1 MLPRSAQKL
10 EMTLVSYSRQ
20 RLPRPARLYSTPSKT
35 VNAPVTAFAQVP
47 LPHPDYPPILAQREL
62 PVDESSHLFAMQ
74 GFLKR
79 RTPYTILPTPLP
91 DDRVSSL
98 NSFYFTDSPTQ
109 DQLAVMDACLHNL
122 YDVPRAKQ
130 VFQQLRASK
139 SGESLL
145 ESRIYNSFLE
155 AYIDMAYTKEPEDRT
170 LWVEDAYQLYDTME
184 KGIEKVHPT
193 SSTYAIMLQAWRRFN
208 PESETPVHLS
218 NMPNPTTLLSN
229 LMDREISPT
238 NVVADRVFSSSEEAS
253 DIIKLLSKAAVE
265 LNFPHVLAELGQA
278 ESLGSHVPDPLEDV
292 PEVNPVTRLNTPSE
306 ETLDES
312 GNVIPVQTQ
321 GEVPFNLSNLRKHL
335 AQVTLARRVLP
346 EDLASR
352 QKLLEESVYDVAV
365 ERLRH
370 EAKVFDDLGLGG
382 RELQRA
388 DLQKWMWDW
397 HQKLKTR
404 LEAEIKEII
413 AAEAKIASN
422 KTVPRM
428 GPFLSLVKPEKLSLI
443 TILEIMRL
451 QGSGGVTDG
460 MKTARALL
468 TVGRA
473 VENEYKAEM
482 CKRNN
487 IAIPSHARPG
497 EFTGYFTGLGYRDLH
512 ARRVTAAKYMEDSE
526 EWTSE
531 WTQLLRVR
539 VGSILVDC
547 LMDTATIERT
557 AVDKRTNE
565 EIKEHQ
571 PAFYHAYEY
580 VRGQKLGVI
589 RLNPV
594 VSERIA
600 KDGVRETLHPRHLPM
615 LVKPKPWLSYDQGG
629 YLYNRSAAMRFK
641 DCQEQQTY
649 LDHASALGNVELV
662 YAGLDVLG
670 STPWKVNRKIFDVVL
685 KVWNSGER
693 LCKVPPAAYD
703 QPEPEKPQNMNDI
716 KAKSVYGTR
725 LKAYMQDRA
734 NNHSDRCSVN
744 YKIEIARAFLGDTMY
759 LPHNLDFRGRAYPIP
774 PHFNHIGDDLSRGLL
789 MFAEAQP
796 LGERGLRWLKIHLAN
811 LYGFDKGNFDERVK
825 FVMDHL
831 EDVYDSAEN
840 PLDGRR
846 WWTKADDPW
855 QCLATC
861 MELHEALESGDPHAF
876 MSYLPVHQDG
886 TCNGLQH
893 YAALGGDVKG
903 AAQVNLSV
911 TDRPS
916 DVYTYVASMVEQLIE
931 EDLKKGD
938 KYAIMLAGRVSRKV
952 VKQTVMTTV
961 YGVTYIGAREQI
973 EKQLKD
979 RKDLPEEECWGASA
993 YLAKKVLSCI
1003 GDLFSGAKAIQT
1015 WLNLCARL
1023 ISKSI
1028 PADRVPDALQAPSR
1042 KKRNGSALTRNRIRK
1057 EQMSSVVWTTPLGLP
1072 IVQPYRKTKRKQVMT
1087 AIQSV
1092 FISDPNAP
1100 AEVNAVKQ
1108 ASAFPPNFIHS
1119 LDATHMMLTAL
1130 ECRTQG
1136 LTFASVHDSYW
1147 THASSIDK
1155 MSEIIRD
1162 TFIALH
1168 SSDVLGKLATEFRTR
1183 YASHKVPLASLRIG
1197 KLLKNLEGAG
1207 VRIVTSSEQA
1217 AALHEDGCTS
1227 FDNIMDVSDVEAGSI
1242 AQISTSPEDSKTT
1255 EISQK
1260 VKVPKPKR
1268 GRPFKNAAMIQGEIA
1283 SLADE
1288 AGEDGAG
1295 DEDTDSP
1302 LSNKFVDLS
1311 AVLPPL
1317 PKKGDFDVETI
1328 KKSQY
1333 FFS

>member
-1 MLPRSAQKL
+1 MFARQL
-10 EMTLVSYSRQ
+10 SYSRQ
-20 RLPRPARLYSTPSKT
+20 RLSRPARLYSTPTKT
-35 VNAPVTAFAQVP
+35 ANAPATAFAQVP
-47 LPHPDYPPILAQREL
+47 LPHPDYPSLLAQREV
-62 PVDESSHLFAMQ
+62 PANHLVAMN

-91 DDRVSSL
+91 DDRASAL

-130 VFQQLRASK
+130 IFEQLRTTK
-139 SGESLL
+139 SHEPLL

-155 AYIDMAYTKEPEDRT
+155 AYIHMAFVKEPEDRT
-170 LWVEDAYQLYDTME
+170 LWVEDACHLYDLME
-184 KGIEKVHPT
+184 KGTDRVHPT
-193 SSTYAIMLQAWRRFN
+193 ASTYAIMLLAWRRFN
-208 PESETPVHLS
+208 PESDTPVHLS
-218 NMPNPTTLLSN
+218 DLPNPTTLLSN
-229 LMDREISPT
+229 LIERDISPT
-238 NVVADRVFSSSEEAS
+238 AVVADRVLASSEEAS
-253 DIIKLLSKAAVE
+253 EIIKLLSKSAVD
-265 LNFPHVLAELGQA
+265 LNHPRILAELGQA
-278 ESLGSHVPDPLEDV
+278 EFLGSHVPDPLEGV
-292 PEVNPVTRLNTPSE
+292 PEVKPVLRLATPSE
-306 ETLDES
+306 ETLDEN
-312 GNVIPVQTQ
+312 GNVIPAQSEE
-321 GEVPFNLSNLRKHL
+321 EVPFNLDNLRKHL

-370 EAKVFDDLGLGG
+370 EAKLFDELGLGN
-382 RELQRA
+382 RELHHA

-413 AAEAKIASN
+413 VAEAKISTSN
-422 KTVPRM
+422 QAQRM

-451 QGSGGVTDG
+451 QGSGGVSDG

-482 CKRNN
+482 CKRNH

-497 EFTGYFTGLGYRDLH
+497 EFTGYFTGLGYKDLH
-512 ARRVTAAKYMEDSE
+512 ARRMTAAKYMEDSE

-531 WTQLLRVR
+531 WTQVLRVR

-547 LMDTATIERT
+547 LMDSATIERT

-565 EIKEHQ
+565 EIKENQ

-600 KDGVRETLHPRHLPM
+600 KDGLRETLHPRHLPM
-615 LVKPKPWLSYDQGG
+615 LVKPKPWLNHDRGG

-649 LDHASALGNVELV
+649 LEHATSLGNVELV

-670 STPWKVNRKIFDVVL
+670 STPWKINRNIFDIVL

-693 LCKVPPAAYD
+693 LCKIPPAAYD
-703 QPEPEKPQNMNDI
+703 QPEPEKPLNMNTDI
-716 KAKSVYGTR
+716 KAKSVYGAR
-725 LKAYMQDRA
+725 LKAFMQDKA

-789 MFAEAQP
+789 MFGEAQP
-796 LGERGLRWLKIHLAN
+796 LGEQGLRWLKIHLAN

-831 EDVYDSAEN
+831 EDVYDSAEK
-840 PLDGRR
+840 PLDVRGGR
-846 WWTKADDPW
+846 KADDPW
-855 QCLATC
+855 QC
-861 MELHEALESGDPHAF
+861 DPHAY
-876 MSYLPVHQDG
+876 MSSLPVHQDG

-916 DVYTYVASMVEQLIE
+916 DVYTYVANMVEKVLE
-931 EDLKKGD
+931 ERFENNGD
-938 KYAIMLAGRVSRKV
+938 KK
-952 VKQTVMTTV
+952 VMTTV
-961 YGVTYIGAREQI
+961 YGA
-973 EKQLKD
+973 LKD
-979 RKDLPEEECWGASA
+979 RKDIPEEECWGASA
-993 YLAKKVLSCI
+993 YLAKRVLVCI

-1028 PADRVPDALQAPSR
+1028 PAERVPDALQAPKGR
-1042 KKRNGSALTRNRIRK
+1042 KKNGSSLPKNRIRK

-1072 IVQPYRKTKRKQVMT
+1072 IIQPYRKTKRKQVMT
-1087 AIQSV
+1087 SIQSV

-1168 SSDVLGKLATEFRTR
+1168 SSDVLEKLATEFRTR
-1183 YASHKVPLASLRIG
+1183 YASHKIPLTSLRSG
-1197 KLLKNLEGAG
+1197 KLLKNLQAAG
-1207 VRIVTSSEQA
+1207 VRIVASSEQA
-1217 AALHEDGCTS
+1217 NALRLGG
-1227 FDNIMDVSDVEAGSI
+1227 FDNIMDVSDEEAGSI
-1242 AQISTSPEDSKTT
+1242 AQISKKTET
-1255 EISQK
+1255 EAPKPAQTET
-1260 VKVPKPKR
+1260 PKPKNR
-1268 GRPFKNAAMIQGEIA
+1268 KTRPTHENVVMIECTQNDV
-1283 SLADE
+1283 SAD
-1288 AGEDGAG
+1288 DV
-1295 DEDTDSP
+1295 DSI
-1302 LSNKFVDLS
+1302 LVDKFVDLS
-1311 AVLPPL
+1311 AILPPL

-1328 KKSQY
+1328 KQSQY
-1333 FFS
+1333 FSRKS

>member
-1 MLPRSAQKL
+1 
-10 EMTLVSYSRQ
+10 
-20 RLPRPARLYSTPSKT
+20 
-35 VNAPVTAFAQVP
+35 
-47 LPHPDYPPILAQREL
+47 
-62 PVDESSHLFAMQ
+62 
-74 GFLKR
+74 
-79 RTPYTILPTPLP
+79 
-91 DDRVSSL
+91 
-98 NSFYFTDSPTQ
+98 
-109 DQLAVMDACLHNL
+109 
-122 YDVPRAKQ
+122 
-130 VFQQLRASK
+130 
-139 SGESLL
+139 
-145 ESRIYNSFLE
+145 
-155 AYIDMAYTKEPEDRT
+155 
-170 LWVEDAYQLYDTME
+170 ME
-184 KGIEKVHPT
+184 KGAEKVYAT
-193 SSTYAIMLQAWRRFN
+193 ASTYAIMLLAWRRFN
-208 PESETPVHLS
+208 PESDTPVHFS

-229 LMDREISPT
+229 LIERDISPT
-238 NVVADRVFSSSEEAS
+238 LVVADHVLSSSEEAS

-265 LNFPHVLAELGQA
+265 LNLPRVLAELGQA
-278 ESLGSHVPDPLEDV
+278 ESLGSHVPDPL
-292 PEVNPVTRLNTPSE
+292 TPSE
-306 ETLDES
+306 EIVDED
-312 GNVIPVQTQ
+312 GNVIPAQAQ
-321 GEVPFNLSNLRKHL
+321 EEVPFNLNNLRNHL

-370 EAKVFDDLGLGG
+370 EAKLFDELGLGN
-382 RELQRA
+382 RELHRV

-397 HQKLKTR
+397 HQKLKAR

-413 AAEAKIASN
+413 AAEAKIDIPIDHQLATN
-422 KTVPRM
+422 KKVPRM
-428 GPFLSLVKPEKLSLI
+428 APFLSLVKPEKLSLI

-451 QGSGGVTDG
+451 QGSGGVSDG

-473 VENEYKAEM
+473 IENEYKAEM

-487 IAIPSHARPG
+487 IAIPSHARPN

-526 EWTSE
+526 DWTSE

-547 LMDTATIERT
+547 LMDSATIERT

-565 EIKEHQ
+565 EIKENQ

-600 KDGVRETLHPRHLPM
+600 KDGLRETLHPRHLPM
-615 LVKPKPWLSYDQGG
+615 LVKPKPWLNHDQGG

-649 LDHASALGNVELV
+649 LEHASALGNVELV

-670 STPWKVNRKIFDVVL
+670 STPWKVNRNIFDVVL
-685 KVWNSGER
+685 KVWNSGDR
-693 LCKVPPAAYD
+693 LCKIPPAVFD
-703 QPEPEKPQNMNDI
+703 QPEPEKPPNMNADI

-725 LKAYMQDRA
+725 LKAFMQERA

-789 MFAEAQP
+789 MFGDAQP
-796 LGERGLRWLKIHLAN
+796 LGEQGLRWLKIHLAN

-831 EDVYDSAEN
+831 ENVYDSAEK
-840 PLDGRR
+840 PLDGSR

-861 MELHEALESGDPHAF
+861 MELRAALESGDPHSY
-876 MSYLPVHQDG
+876 MSSLPVHQDG

-916 DVYTYVASMVEQLIE
+916 DVYTYVANMVEKLLE
-931 EDLKKGD
+931 EDVKKGD
-938 KYAIMLAGRVSRKV
+938 KYASMLAGRVSRKV

-979 RKDLPEEECWGASA
+979 RKDIPEEECWGASA

-1003 GDLFSGAKAIQT
+1003 GDLFSGAKSIQV

-1028 PADRVPDALQAPSR
+1028 PAERVPDALQSPKGR
-1042 KKRNGSALTRNRIRK
+1042 KRNGSSLPRNRIRK

-1168 SSDVLGKLATEFRTR
+1168 SSDVLEKLATEFRTR
-1183 YASHKVPLASLRIG
+1183 YASHKVPLASLRSG
-1197 KLLKNLEGAG
+1197 KLLKNLQTAG
-1207 VRIVTSSEQA
+1207 VRIVASTEQA
-1217 AALHEDGCTS
+1217 AALREGGFTS
-1227 FDNIMDVSDVEAGSI
+1227 FDSIMDVSDVEAGSI
-1242 AQISTSPEDSKTT
+1242 AQM
-1255 EISQK
+1255 SQALEAET
-1260 VKVPKPKR
+1260 PKPVEPKPTPGKR
-1268 GRPFKNAAMIQGEIA
+1268 GRPIKNVIIVEGKKDSPSVTEHEEGEEDGVGEDDA
-1283 SLADE
+1283 DSLLAD
-1288 AGEDGAG
+1288 
-1295 DEDTDSP
+1295 
-1302 LSNKFVDLS
+1302 KFVDLS

>member
-1 MLPRSAQKL
+1 M
-10 EMTLVSYSRQ
+10 
-20 RLPRPARLYSTPSKT
+20 
-35 VNAPVTAFAQVP
+35 N
-47 LPHPDYPPILAQREL
+47 
-62 PVDESSHLFAMQ
+62 
-74 GFLKR
+74 GFLRR

-91 DDRVSSL
+91 DDRASAL

-109 DQLAVMDACLHNL
+109 DQLAVIDACLHNL

-130 VFQQLRASK
+130 IFEQLRASK
-139 SGESLL
+139 SGEPLL
-145 ESRIYNSFLE
+145 EYRIYNSFLE
-155 AYIDMAYTKEPEDRT
+155 AYIHMAFFKEPEDRS
-170 LWVEDAYQLYDTME
+170 LWVEDACHLYNLME
-184 KGIEKVHPT
+184 KGTDRVYPT
-193 SSTYAIMLQAWRRFN
+193 ASTYAIMLLAWRRFN
-208 PESETPVHLS
+208 SESDTPIHLS
-218 NMPNPTTLLSN
+218 KLPNPATLLSN
-229 LMDREISPT
+229 LIERGISPT
-238 NVVADRVFSSSEEAS
+238 AVVADRVLATSEEAS
-253 DIIKLLSKAAVE
+253 DIIKLLSKSAVD
-265 LNFPHVLAELGQA
+265 LNHPRILAELGQA
-278 ESLGSHVPDPLEDV
+278 ESLGRHVPDPLEGV
-292 PEVNPVTRLNTPSE
+292 PEVKPVVRLATPSE
-306 ETLDES
+306 EILDEN
-312 GNVIPVQTQ
+312 GNKIPAQSRE
-321 GEVPFNLSNLRKHL
+321 EVPFNLNNLRSHL

-370 EAKVFDDLGLGG
+370 EARLFDELGLGN
-382 RELQRA
+382 RELHHA

-397 HQKLKTR
+397 HQKLKAR
-404 LEAEIKEII
+404 LEAEIKDII
-413 AAEAKIASN
+413 TAEEKLAAQ
-422 KTVPRM
+422 VQRM

-451 QGSGGVTDG
+451 QGSGGVSDG

-482 CKRNN
+482 CKRNH
-487 IAIPSHARPG
+487 IAIPSHARPK
-497 EFTGYFTGLGYRDLH
+497 EFTGYFTGLGYKDLH
-512 ARRVTAAKYMEDSE
+512 ARRMTAAKYMEDSE
-526 EWTSE
+526 EWTSA
-531 WTQLLRVR
+531 WTQVLRVR

-565 EIKEHQ
+565 EIKENQ

-594 VSERIA
+594 VSERFA
-600 KDGVRETLHPRHLPM
+600 KDALHTTLHPRHLPM
-615 LVKPKPWLSYDQGG
+615 LVKPKPWLNHNQGG
-629 YLYNRSAAMRFK
+629 YLYNQSAAMRFK

-649 LDHASALGNVELV
+649 LEHATALGNVELV

-670 STPWKVNRKIFDVVL
+670 STPWKINRNIFDVVL

-693 LCKVPPAAYD
+693 LCKIPPAVFD
-703 QPEPEKPQNMNDI
+703 QPEPEKPPNMNTDI
-716 KAKSVYGTR
+716 KAKSVYGAR
-725 LKAYMQDRA
+725 LKAFMHDKA

-789 MFAEAQP
+789 MFGDAQP
-796 LGERGLRWLKIHLAN
+796 LGEKGLRWLKIHLAN
-811 LYGFDKGNFDERVK
+811 LYGFDKGNFDERVN

-831 EDVYDSAEN
+831 EDVYDSAEK
-840 PLDGRR
+840 PLDGNR
-846 WWTKADDPW
+846 WWVNADDPW

-861 MELHEALESGDPHAF
+861 MELHAALESGDPHAY
-876 MSYLPVHQDG
+876 MSSLPVHQDG

-893 YAALGGDVKG
+893 YAALGGDANG

-916 DVYTYVASMVEQLIE
+916 DVYTYVANMVEKVIA
-931 EDLKKGD
+931 EDMKNGE
-938 KYAIMLAGRVSRKV
+938 KYASMLSGKVSRKV

-973 EKQLKD
+973 EKQLRDKNVV
-979 RKDLPEEECWGASA
+979 PEEECWAASA
-993 YLAKKVLSCI
+993 YLAKRVLVCI
-1003 GDLFSGAKAIQT
+1003 GDLFSGAKSIQI

-1028 PADRVPDALQAPSR
+1028 PAERIPDALQAP
-1042 KKRNGSALTRNRIRK
+1042 KKSPRSSAPPSKNRIRK

-1092 FISDPNAP
+1092 YISDPNAP
-1100 AEVNAVKQ
+1100 SEVNAIKQ

-1147 THASSIDK
+1147 THASSIEK

-1168 SSDVLGKLATEFRTR
+1168 SSGVLEKLAEEFRTR
-1183 YASHKVPLASLRIG
+1183 YGSHKVPLESLRSG
-1197 KLLKNLEGAG
+1197 KLLKNLQAAG
-1207 VRIVTSSEQA
+1207 VRIVASSEQA
-1217 AALHEDGCTS
+1217 NALRLGGVSS
-1227 FDNIMDVSDVEAGSI
+1227 FDDIIDVSDEKSGSI
-1242 AQISTSPEDSKTT
+1242 AQISKAMET
-1255 EISQK
+1255 EPTQTEAPLVISDR
-1260 VKVPKPKR
+1260 R
-1268 GRPFKNAAMIQGEIA
+1268 GRRAKNVVKKVSAVVDSEEG
-1283 SLADE
+1283 DDDC
-1288 AGEDGAG
+1288 AGEDDA
-1295 DEDTDSP
+1295 DSV
-1302 LSNKFVDLS
+1302 LVDKFVDLS

>member
-1 MLPRSAQKL
+1 
-10 EMTLVSYSRQ
+10 
-20 RLPRPARLYSTPSKT
+20 
-35 VNAPVTAFAQVP
+35 
-47 LPHPDYPPILAQREL
+47 
-62 PVDESSHLFAMQ
+62 
-74 GFLKR
+74 
-79 RTPYTILPTPLP
+79 
-91 DDRVSSL
+91 
-98 NSFYFTDSPTQ
+98 
-109 DQLAVMDACLHNL
+109 
-122 YDVPRAKQ
+122 
-130 VFQQLRASK
+130 
-139 SGESLL
+139 
-145 ESRIYNSFLE
+145 
-155 AYIDMAYTKEPEDRT
+155 
-170 LWVEDAYQLYDTME
+170 ME
-184 KGIEKVHPT
+184 KGTDRVHPT
-193 SSTYAIMLQAWRRFN
+193 ASTYAIMLLAWRRFN
-208 PESETPVHLS
+208 PESDTPVHLS
-218 NMPNPTTLLSN
+218 DLPNPTTLLSN
-229 LMDREISPT
+229 MVERDISST
-238 NVVADRVFSSSEEAS
+238 AVVADRVLASSEEAS
-253 DIIKLLSKAAVE
+253 DIIKLLSKSAVA
-265 LNFPHVLAELGQA
+265 LNHPRILAELGQA
-278 ESLGSHVPDPLEDV
+278 EFLGSHVPDPLEGV
-292 PEVNPVTRLNTPSE
+292 PEVKPVVRLATPSE
-306 ETLDES
+306 EILDEN
-312 GNVIPVQTQ
+312 GNVIPAQPQ
-321 GEVPFNLSNLRKHL
+321 EEVPFNLNNLRSHL

-370 EAKVFDDLGLGG
+370 EAKLFDELGLGN

-397 HQKLKTR
+397 HQKLKKR
-404 LEAEIKEII
+404 LEAEIQEII
-413 AAEAKIASN
+413 AAEAKICEYIYASRN
-422 KTVPRM
+422 KQVQHM

-443 TILEIMRL
+443 TILEIMHL
-451 QGSGGVTDG
+451 QGSGGVSDG

-482 CKRNN
+482 CKRNH
-487 IAIPSHARPG
+487 IAIPSHARPS
-497 EFTGYFTGLGYRDLH
+497 EFTGYFTGLGYKDLH
-512 ARRVTAAKYMEDSE
+512 ARRMTAAKYMEDSE

-531 WTQLLRVR
+531 WTQVLRVR

-547 LMDTATIERT
+547 LMDSATIERT

-565 EIKEHQ
+565 EIKENQ

-600 KDGVRETLHPRHLPM
+600 KDGLRETLHPRHLPM
-615 LVKPKPWLSYDQGG
+615 LVKPKPWLNHDQGG

-649 LDHASALGNVELV
+649 LEHATALGNVELV

-670 STPWKVNRKIFDVVL
+670 STPWKINRNIFDIVL

-693 LCKVPPAAYD
+693 LCKIPPAVYD
-703 QPEPEKPQNMNDI
+703 QPEPEKPSNMNTDI

-725 LKAYMQDRA
+725 LKAFMQDKA

-789 MFAEAQP
+789 MFGEAQP
-796 LGERGLRWLKIHLAN
+796 LGEKGLRWLKIHLAN

-831 EDVYDSAEN
+831 DDVYDSAEK
-840 PLDGRR
+840 PLDGNR
-846 WWTKADDPW
+846 WWVKADDPW

-861 MELHEALESGDPHAF
+861 MELRAALESGDPHSY
-876 MSYLPVHQDG
+876 MSSLPVHQDG

-916 DVYTYVASMVEQLIE
+916 DVYTYVANMVEKVLE
-931 EDLKKGD
+931 EDLKNGD
-938 KYAIMLAGRVSRKV
+938 KYAAMLSGRVSRKV

-961 YGVTYIGAREQI
+961 YGVTYIGARDQI
-973 EKQLKD
+973 ERQLRD
-979 RKDLPEEECWGASA
+979 RKDIPEEECWGASA
-993 YLAKKVLSCI
+993 YLAKRVLSCI

-1028 PADRVPDALQAPSR
+1028 PADRIPDALQIATGR
-1042 KKRNGSALTRNRIRK
+1042 KKQSSLLPKNRIRK

-1072 IVQPYRKTKRKQVMT
+1072 IIQPYRKTKRKQVMT

-1100 AEVNAVKQ
+1100 AEVNAIKQ

-1168 SSDVLGKLATEFRTR
+1168 SSDVLEKLATEFRTR
-1183 YASHKVPLASLRIG
+1183 YASHKVPLASLRSG
-1197 KLLKNLEGAG
+1197 QFLKNLQAAG
-1207 VRIVTSSEQA
+1207 VRIVASTEQA
-1217 AALHEDGCTS
+1217 DALRQGGFTS
-1227 FDNIMDVSDVEAGSI
+1227 FDHIMDVSDKEAGSI
-1242 AQISTSPEDSKTT
+1242 AQISKKTET
-1255 EISQK
+1255 EAPKHVQTEL
-1260 VKVPKPKR
+1260 PKPKTGKR
-1268 GRPFKNAAMIQGEIA
+1268 GRPVKNVVMIEGAKKDVPAVMDHEEG
-1283 SLADE
+1283 DDDC
-1288 AGEDGAG
+1288 AGEDNI
-1295 DEDTDSP
+1295 DSI
-1302 LSNKFVDLS
+1302 LVDKFVDLS

-1333 FFS
+1333 FFQITRLSYVTETRSHEGLDRVMRR

>member
-1 MLPRSAQKL
+1 
-10 EMTLVSYSRQ
+10 
-20 RLPRPARLYSTPSKT
+20 
-35 VNAPVTAFAQVP
+35 
-47 LPHPDYPPILAQREL
+47 
-62 PVDESSHLFAMQ
+62 
-74 GFLKR
+74 
-79 RTPYTILPTPLP
+79 
-91 DDRVSSL
+91 
-98 NSFYFTDSPTQ
+98 
-109 DQLAVMDACLHNL
+109 
-122 YDVPRAKQ
+122 
-130 VFQQLRASK
+130 
-139 SGESLL
+139 
-145 ESRIYNSFLE
+145 
-155 AYIDMAYTKEPEDRT
+155 
-170 LWVEDAYQLYDTME
+170 ME
-184 KGIEKVHPT
+184 KGTDRVHPT
-193 SSTYAIMLQAWRRFN
+193 ASTYAIMLLAWRRFN
-208 PESETPVHLS
+208 TESDTPVNLS
-218 NMPNPTTLLSN
+218 DLPNPTTLLSN
-229 LMDREISPT
+229 LIERDISPT
-238 NVVADRVFSSSEEAS
+238 AVVADRVLASSEEAS
-253 DIIKLLSKAAVE
+253 DIIKLLSKSAVD
-265 LNFPHVLAELGQA
+265 LNHPHILAELGQA
-278 ESLGSHVPDPLEDV
+278 EFLGSHVPDPLEGV
-292 PEVNPVTRLNTPSE
+292 PEVKPVLRLAVRIV
-306 ETLDES
+306 LDEN
-312 GNVIPVQTQ
+312 GNVIPAQSQ
-321 GEVPFNLSNLRKHL
+321 EEVPFNLDNLRKHL

-365 ERLRH
+365 ERLHH
-370 EAKVFDDLGLGG
+370 EAKLFDELGLGK
-382 RELQRA
+382 RELHRA

-413 AAEAKIASN
+413 AAEAKICKYIYASTKN
-422 KTVPRM
+422 QVQQM

-451 QGSGGVTDG
+451 QGSGGVSDG

-482 CKRNN
+482 CKRNH
-487 IAIPSHARPG
+487 IAIPSHVRPG
-497 EFTGYFTGLGYRDLH
+497 EFTGYFTGFGYKDLH
-512 ARRVTAAKYMEDSE
+512 ARRLTAAKYLEDSE

-531 WTQLLRVR
+531 WTQVLRVR

-547 LMDTATIERT
+547 LMDSATIERT

-565 EIKEHQ
+565 EIKENQ

-600 KDGVRETLHPRHLPM
+600 KDGLRETLHPRHLPM
-615 LVKPKPWLSYDQGG
+615 LVKPKPWLSHDRGG

-649 LDHASALGNVELV
+649 LEHATALGNVELV

-670 STPWKVNRKIFDVVL
+670 STPWKVNRKIFDIVL

-693 LCKVPPAAYD
+693 LCKIPPAVYD
-703 QPEPEKPQNMNDI
+703 QPEPEKPPNMNTDI

-725 LKAYMQDRA
+725 LKAFMQDKA

-789 MFAEAQP
+789 LFGEAQP
-796 LGERGLRWLKIHLAN
+796 LGEQGLRWLKIHLAN

-825 FVMDHL
+825 FVNDHL
-831 EDVYDSAEN
+831 EDVYDSAEK
-840 PLDGRR
+840 PLDGNR

-861 MELHEALESGDPHAF
+861 MELYAALESGDPHAY
-876 MSYLPVHQDG
+876 MSSLPVHQDG

-916 DVYTYVASMVEQLIE
+916 DVYTYVANMVEKVIE
-931 EDLKKGD
+931 EDLRNGD
-938 KYAIMLAGRVSRKV
+938 KYAIMLSGRVSRKV

-979 RKDLPEEECWGASA
+979 RKDIPEEECWGASA
-993 YLAKKVLSCI
+993 YLAKRVLACI

-1028 PADRVPDALQAPSR
+1028 PAERVPDALQAPR
-1042 KKRNGSALTRNRIRK
+1042 GPKKNGSSLPKNRIRK

-1072 IVQPYRKTKRKQVMT
+1072 IIQPYRKTKRKQVMT
-1087 AIQSV
+1087 SIQSV

-1147 THASSIDK
+1147 THASSINK

-1168 SSDVLGKLATEFRTR
+1168 SSDVLEKLATEFRTR
-1183 YASHKVPLASLRIG
+1183 YASHKIPLTSLRSG
-1197 KLLKNLEGAG
+1197 KLLKNLQATG
-1207 VRIVTSSEQA
+1207 VRIVASSEQA
-1217 AALHEDGCTS
+1217 NALRLGG
-1227 FDNIMDVSDVEAGSI
+1227 FNNIMDISDEEAGS
-1242 AQISTSPEDSKTT
+1242 TKT
-1255 EISQK
+1255 
-1260 VKVPKPKR
+1260 PKPKTGKR
-1268 GRPFKNAAMIQGEIA
+1268 GRPVKNAIMIECPKNDVSAVVDREEGDDDCE
-1283 SLADE
+1283 
-1288 AGEDGAG
+1288 GED
-1295 DEDTDSP
+1295 DVDSI
-1302 LSNKFVDLS
+1302 LVDKFVDLS
-1311 AVLPPL
+1311 AILPPL

-1328 KKSQY
+1328 KQSQY

>member
-1 MLPRSAQKL
+1 
-10 EMTLVSYSRQ
+10 
-20 RLPRPARLYSTPSKT
+20 
-35 VNAPVTAFAQVP
+35 
-47 LPHPDYPPILAQREL
+47 
-62 PVDESSHLFAMQ
+62 
-74 GFLKR
+74 
-79 RTPYTILPTPLP
+79 
-91 DDRVSSL
+91 
-98 NSFYFTDSPTQ
+98 
-109 DQLAVMDACLHNL
+109 
-122 YDVPRAKQ
+122 
-130 VFQQLRASK
+130 
-139 SGESLL
+139 
-145 ESRIYNSFLE
+145 
-155 AYIDMAYTKEPEDRT
+155 
-170 LWVEDAYQLYDTME
+170 ME
-184 KGIEKVHPT
+184 KGTDRVHPT
-193 SSTYAIMLQAWRRFN
+193 ASTYAIMLLAWRRFN
-208 PESETPVHLS
+208 PESDTPVHLS
-218 NMPNPTTLLSN
+218 DLPNPTTLLSN
-229 LMDREISPT
+229 LIERDISPT
-238 NVVADRVFSSSEEAS
+238 AVVADRVLASSEEAS
-253 DIIKLLSKAAVE
+253 EIIKLLSKSAVD
-265 LNFPHVLAELGQA
+265 LNHPRILAELGQA
-278 ESLGSHVPDPLEDV
+278 EFLGSHVPDPLEGV
-292 PEVNPVTRLNTPSE
+292 PEVKPVLRLAVQ
-306 ETLDES
+306 TLDEN
-312 GNVIPVQTQ
+312 GNVIPAQSEE
-321 GEVPFNLSNLRKHL
+321 EVPFNLDNLRKHL

-370 EAKVFDDLGLGG
+370 EAKLFDELGLGN
-382 RELQRA
+382 RELHHA

-413 AAEAKIASN
+413 VAEAKICKHIRACQTFLATSN
-422 KTVPRM
+422 QVQRM

-451 QGSGGVTDG
+451 QGSGGVSDG

-482 CKRNN
+482 CKRNH

-497 EFTGYFTGLGYRDLH
+497 EFTGYFTGLGYKDLH
-512 ARRVTAAKYMEDSE
+512 ARRMTAAKYMEDSE

-531 WTQLLRVR
+531 WTQVLRVR

-547 LMDTATIERT
+547 LMDSATIERT

-565 EIKEHQ
+565 EIKENQ

-600 KDGVRETLHPRHLPM
+600 KDGLRETLHPRHLPM
-615 LVKPKPWLSYDQGG
+615 LVKPKPWLNHDRGG

-649 LDHASALGNVELV
+649 LEHATSLGNVELV

-670 STPWKVNRKIFDVVL
+670 STPWKINRNIFDIVL

-693 LCKVPPAAYD
+693 LCKIPPAAYD
-703 QPEPEKPQNMNDI
+703 QPEPEKPLNMNTDI
-716 KAKSVYGTR
+716 KAKSVYGAR
-725 LKAYMQDRA
+725 LKAFMQDKA

-789 MFAEAQP
+789 MFGEAQP
-796 LGERGLRWLKIHLAN
+796 LGEQGLRWLKIHLAN

-831 EDVYDSAEN
+831 EDVYDSAEK
-840 PLDGRR
+840 PLDGNR

-861 MELHEALESGDPHAF
+861 MELHAALESGDPHAY
-876 MSYLPVHQDG
+876 MSSLPVHQDG

-916 DVYTYVASMVEQLIE
+916 DVYTYVANMVEKVLE
-931 EDLKKGD
+931 EDLKNGD
-938 KYAIMLAGRVSRKV
+938 KYAAMLSGRVSRKV

-973 EKQLKD
+973 ERQLKD
-979 RKDLPEEECWGASA
+979 RKDIPEEECWGASA
-993 YLAKKVLSCI
+993 YLAKRVLVCI

-1028 PADRVPDALQAPSR
+1028 PAERVPDALQAPKGR
-1042 KKRNGSALTRNRIRK
+1042 KKNGSSLPKNRIRK

-1072 IVQPYRKTKRKQVMT
+1072 IIQPYRKTKRKQVMT
-1087 AIQSV
+1087 SIQSV

-1168 SSDVLGKLATEFRTR
+1168 SSDVLEKLATEFRTR
-1183 YASHKVPLASLRIG
+1183 YASHKIPPDIASQR
-1197 KLLKNLEGAG
+1197 KLLKNLQAAG
-1207 VRIVTSSEQA
+1207 VRIVASSEQA
-1217 AALHEDGCTS
+1217 NALRLGG
-1227 FDNIMDVSDVEAGSI
+1227 FDNIMDPT
-1242 AQISTSPEDSKTT
+1242 QT
-1255 EISQK
+1255 ET
-1260 VKVPKPKR
+1260 PKPKTGKR
-1268 GRPFKNAAMIQGEIA
+1268 GRPMKNVVMIECAQNDVSAVMDHEEG
-1283 SLADE
+1283 DDDC
-1288 AGEDGAG
+1288 AGED
-1295 DEDTDSP
+1295 DVDSI
-1302 LSNKFVDLS
+1302 LVDKFVDLS
-1311 AVLPPL
+1311 AILPPL

-1328 KKSQY
+1328 KQSQY

>member
-1 MLPRSAQKL
+1 MFARQL
-10 EMTLVSYSRQ
+10 SYSRQ
-20 RLPRPARLYSTPSKT
+20 RLSRPARLYSTPTKT
-35 VNAPVTAFAQVP
+35 ANAPATAFAQVP
-47 LPHPDYPPILAQREL
+47 LPHPDYTSLLAQKEV
-62 PVDESSHLFAMQ
+62 PANHLVAMN

-91 DDRVSSL
+91 DDRASAL

-130 VFQQLRASK
+130 IFEQLRTTK
-139 SGESLL
+139 SHEPLL

-155 AYIDMAYTKEPEDRT
+155 AYIHMAFVKEPEDRT
-170 LWVEDAYQLYDTME
+170 LWVEDACHLYDLME
-184 KGIEKVHPT
+184 KGTDRVHPT
-193 SSTYAIMLQAWRRFN
+193 ASTYAIMLLAWRRFS
-208 PESETPVHLS
+208 PESDTPVHLS
-218 NMPNPTTLLSN
+218 DLPNPTTLLSN
-229 LMDREISPT
+229 LIERDISPT
-238 NVVADRVFSSSEEAS
+238 AVVADRVLASSEEAS
-253 DIIKLLSKAAVE
+253 EIIKLLSKSAVD
-265 LNFPHVLAELGQA
+265 LNHPRILAELGQA
-278 ESLGSHVPDPLEDV
+278 EFLGSHVPDPLEGV
-292 PEVNPVTRLNTPSE
+292 PEVKPVLRLATPSE
-306 ETLDES
+306 ETLDEN
-312 GNVIPVQTQ
+312 GNVIPAQSEE
-321 GEVPFNLSNLRKHL
+321 EVPFNLDNLRKHL

-370 EAKVFDDLGLGG
+370 EAKLFDELGLGN
-382 RELQRA
+382 RELHHA

-404 LEAEIKEII
+404 LEAEIQEII
-413 AAEAKIASN
+413 VAEAKISTSN
-422 KTVPRM
+422 QVQRM

-451 QGSGGVTDG
+451 QGSGGVSDG

-482 CKRNN
+482 CKRNH

-497 EFTGYFTGLGYRDLH
+497 EFTGYFTGLGYKDLH
-512 ARRVTAAKYMEDSE
+512 ARRMTAAKYMEDSE

-531 WTQLLRVR
+531 WTQVLRVR

-547 LMDTATIERT
+547 LMDSATIERT

-565 EIKEHQ
+565 EIKENQ

-600 KDGVRETLHPRHLPM
+600 KDGLRETLHPRHLPM
-615 LVKPKPWLSYDQGG
+615 LVKPKPWLNHDRGG

-649 LDHASALGNVELV
+649 LEHATSLGNVELV

-670 STPWKVNRKIFDVVL
+670 STPWKINRNIFDIVL

-693 LCKVPPAAYD
+693 LCKIPPAAYD
-703 QPEPEKPQNMNDI
+703 QPEPEKPLNMNTDI
-716 KAKSVYGTR
+716 KAKSVYGAR
-725 LKAYMQDRA
+725 LKAFMQDKA

-789 MFAEAQP
+789 MFGETQP
-796 LGERGLRWLKIHLAN
+796 LGEQGLRWLKIHLAN

-831 EDVYDSAEN
+831 EDVYDSAEK
-840 PLDGRR
+840 PLDGNK

-861 MELHEALESGDPHAF
+861 MELHAALESGDPHAY
-876 MSYLPVHQDG
+876 MSSLPVHQDG

-916 DVYTYVASMVEQLIE
+916 DVYTYVANMVEKVLE
-931 EDLKKGD
+931 EDLKNGD
-938 KYAIMLAGRVSRKV
+938 KYAAMLSGRGFEKSG
-952 VKQTVMTTV
+952 QANCDD
-961 YGVTYIGAREQI
+961 YG
-973 EKQLKD
+973 LKD
-979 RKDLPEEECWGASA
+979 RKDIPEEECWGASA
-993 YLAKKVLSCI
+993 YLAKRVLVCI

-1028 PADRVPDALQAPSR
+1028 PAERVPDALQAPKGR
-1042 KKRNGSALTRNRIRK
+1042 KKNGSSLPKNRIRK

-1072 IVQPYRKTKRKQVMT
+1072 IIQPYRKTKRKQVMT
-1087 AIQSV
+1087 SIQSV

-1130 ECRTQG
+1130 ECPHPG
-1136 LTFASVHDSYW
+1136 AN
-1147 THASSIDK
+1147 

-1168 SSDVLGKLATEFRTR
+1168 SSDVLEKLATEFRTR
-1183 YASHKVPLASLRIG
+1183 YASHKIPLTSLRSG
-1197 KLLKNLEGAG
+1197 KLLKNLQAAG
-1207 VRIVTSSEQA
+1207 VRIVASSEQA
-1217 AALHEDGCTS
+1217 NALRLGG
-1227 FDNIMDVSDVEAGSI
+1227 FDNIMDVSDEEAGSI
-1242 AQISTSPEDSKTT
+1242 AQISKKTET
-1255 EISQK
+1255 EAPKLTQTET
-1260 VKVPKPKR
+1260 PKPKTGKR
-1268 GRPFKNAAMIQGEIA
+1268 GRPVKNVVMIECAQNDVSAVMDHEEG
-1283 SLADE
+1283 DDDCV
-1288 AGEDGAG
+1288 GED
-1295 DEDTDSP
+1295 DVDSI
-1302 LSNKFVDLS
+1302 LVDKFVDLS
-1311 AVLPPL
+1311 AILPPL

-1328 KKSQY
+1328 KQSQY

>member
-1 MLPRSAQKL
+1 
-10 EMTLVSYSRQ
+10 
-20 RLPRPARLYSTPSKT
+20 
-35 VNAPVTAFAQVP
+35 
-47 LPHPDYPPILAQREL
+47 
-62 PVDESSHLFAMQ
+62 
-74 GFLKR
+74 
-79 RTPYTILPTPLP
+79 
-91 DDRVSSL
+91 
-98 NSFYFTDSPTQ
+98 
-109 DQLAVMDACLHNL
+109 
-122 YDVPRAKQ
+122 
-130 VFQQLRASK
+130 
-139 SGESLL
+139 
-145 ESRIYNSFLE
+145 
-155 AYIDMAYTKEPEDRT
+155 
-170 LWVEDAYQLYDTME
+170 ME
-184 KGIEKVHPT
+184 KGTERVYPT
-193 SSTYAIMLQAWRRFN
+193 ASTYAIMLLAWRRFN
-208 PESETPVHLS
+208 PESDTPVHLS
-218 NMPNPTTLLSN
+218 DMPNPTTLLSN
-229 LMDREISPT
+229 LIERDISPT
-238 NVVADRVFSSSEEAS
+238 AVVADRALASSEEAS
-253 DIIKLLSKAAVE
+253 DIIKLLSKSAVD
-265 LNFPHVLAELGQA
+265 LNLPRVVAELGQA
-278 ESLGSHVPDPLEDV
+278 ESLGSHVPDPLEGV
-292 PEVNPVTRLNTPSE
+292 PEVKPVTRLVTPSE
-306 ETLDES
+306 ETLDED
-312 GNVIPVQTQ
+312 GNVIPAQAQ
-321 GEVPFNLSNLRKHL
+321 EEVPFNLNNLRNHL

-370 EAKVFDDLGLGG
+370 EAKLFDELGLGN

-404 LEAEIKEII
+404 LEAEIQEII
-413 AAEAKIASN
+413 AAEAKFNICVNRQLAKN
-422 KTVPRM
+422 KQTQRM

-451 QGSGGVTDG
+451 QGSGGVSDG

-487 IAIPSHARPG
+487 IAIPSHARPS
-497 EFTGYFTGLGYRDLH
+497 EFTGYFTGLGYKDLH
-512 ARRVTAAKYMEDSE
+512 ARRMTAAKYMEDSE
-526 EWTSE
+526 EWTTE

-557 AVDKRTNE
+557 AVDRRTNE
-565 EIKEHQ
+565 EIKENQ

-600 KDGVRETLHPRHLPM
+600 KDGLRETLHPRHLPM
-615 LVKPKPWLSYDQGG
+615 LVKPKPWLSHDQGG

-649 LDHASALGNVELV
+649 LEHATALGNVELV

-670 STPWKVNRKIFDVVL
+670 STPWKVNRNIFDVVL

-693 LCKVPPAAYD
+693 LGKIPPAVYD
-703 QPEPEKPQNMNDI
+703 KPEPEKPANMNTDI

-725 LKAYMQDRA
+725 LKAFMQDRA
-734 NNHSDRCSVN
+734 NNHSDRCSIN

-774 PHFNHIGDDLSRGLL
+774 PHFNHIGDDLSRGLI
-789 MFAEAQP
+789 MFGDAQP
-796 LGERGLRWLKIHLAN
+796 LGEQGLRWLKIHLAN
-811 LYGFDKGNFDERVK
+811 LYGYDKGNFDERVK

-831 EDVYDSAEN
+831 EDVYDSAEK
-840 PLDGRR
+840 PLDGNR

-861 MELHEALESGDPHAF
+861 MELHAALESGDPLSY
-876 MSYLPVHQDG
+876 MSSLPVHQDG

-916 DVYTYVASMVEQLIE
+916 DVYTYVANMVEKLLE
-931 EDLKKGD
+931 EDLKNGD
-938 KYAIMLAGRVSRKV
+938 KYAALLAGRVSRKV

-979 RKDLPEEECWGASA
+979 RKDIPEEECWGASA
-993 YLAKKVLSCI
+993 YLAKKVLFCI
-1003 GDLFSGAKAIQT
+1003 GDLFAGAKAIQI

-1028 PADRVPDALQAPSR
+1028 PADRIPDALQAPKGR
-1042 KKRNGSALTRNRIRK
+1042 KKSGSLLPRNRIRK

-1072 IVQPYRKTKRKQVMT
+1072 IIQPYRKTKRKQVMT

-1100 AEVNAVKQ
+1100 SEVNAVKQ

-1168 SSDVLGKLATEFRTR
+1168 SSDVLEKLSTEFRTR
-1183 YASHKVPLASLRIG
+1183 YASHKVPLTALRTG
-1197 KLLKNLEGAG
+1197 KLLKNLQAAG
-1207 VRIVTSSEQA
+1207 VRIVASSEQA
-1217 AALHEDGCTS
+1217 AALREGGYTT
-1227 FDNIMDVSDVEAGSI
+1227 FDNIIDVSDEEAGSI
-1242 AQISTSPEDSKTT
+1242 AQISKLETETSKPKTA
-1255 EISQK
+1255 
-1260 VKVPKPKR
+1260 PKPKQKR
-1268 GRPFKNAAMIQGEIA
+1268 GRPVKNMVIVEGAKMDVPVVPTEHEE
-1283 SLADE
+1283 DE
-1288 AGEDGAG
+1288 DDDAGED
-1295 DEDTDSP
+1295 DFDS
-1302 LSNKFVDLS
+1302 LLVDKFVDLS

>member
-1 MLPRSAQKL
+1 
-10 EMTLVSYSRQ
+10 
-20 RLPRPARLYSTPSKT
+20 
-35 VNAPVTAFAQVP
+35 
-47 LPHPDYPPILAQREL
+47 
-62 PVDESSHLFAMQ
+62 
-74 GFLKR
+74 
-79 RTPYTILPTPLP
+79 
-91 DDRVSSL
+91 
-98 NSFYFTDSPTQ
+98 
-109 DQLAVMDACLHNL
+109 
-122 YDVPRAKQ
+122 
-130 VFQQLRASK
+130 
-139 SGESLL
+139 
-145 ESRIYNSFLE
+145 
-155 AYIDMAYTKEPEDRT
+155 
-170 LWVEDAYQLYDTME
+170 ME
-184 KGIEKVHPT
+184 KGTDRVYPT
-193 SSTYAIMLQAWRRFN
+193 ASTYAIMLLAWRRFN
-208 PESETPVHLS
+208 SESDTPVHLS
-218 NMPNPTTLLSN
+218 NLPNPATLLSN
-229 LMDREISPT
+229 LIERGISPT
-238 NVVADRVFSSSEEAS
+238 AVVADRVLATSEEAS
-253 DIIKLLSKAAVE
+253 DIIKLLSKSAVD
-265 LNFPHVLAELGQA
+265 LNHPRVLAELGQA
-278 ESLGSHVPDPLEDV
+278 ESLGRHVPDPLEGV
-292 PEVNPVTRLNTPSE
+292 PEVKPVVRLAVQI
-306 ETLDES
+306 LDEN
-312 GNVIPVQTQ
+312 GNKIPAQSQ
-321 GEVPFNLSNLRKHL
+321 EEVPFNLNNLRSHL

-370 EAKVFDDLGLGG
+370 EARLFDELGLGN
-382 RELQRA
+382 RELHHA

-397 HQKLKTR
+397 HQKLKAR
-404 LEAEIKEII
+404 LEAEIKDII
-413 AAEAKIASN
+413 TAEEKLSKRIC
-422 KTVPRM
+422 TFQRM
-428 GPFLSLVKPEKLSLI
+428 GPFLSLVKPERLSLI

-451 QGSGGVTDG
+451 QGSGGVSDG

-482 CKRNN
+482 CKRNH
-487 IAIPSHARPG
+487 IAIPSHTRPK
-497 EFTGYFTGLGYRDLH
+497 EFTGYFTGLGYKDLH
-512 ARRVTAAKYMEDSE
+512 ARRMTAAKYMEDSE
-526 EWTSE
+526 EWTSA
-531 WTQLLRVR
+531 WTQVLRVR

-565 EIKEHQ
+565 EIKENQ

-594 VSERIA
+594 VSERFA
-600 KDGVRETLHPRHLPM
+600 KDALHTTLHPRHLPM
-615 LVKPKPWLSYDQGG
+615 LVKPKPWLNHNQGG
-629 YLYNRSAAMRFK
+629 YLYNQSAAMRFK

-649 LDHASALGNVELV
+649 LEHATALGNVELV

-670 STPWKVNRKIFDVVL
+670 STPWKINRNIFDVVL

-693 LCKVPPAAYD
+693 LCKIPPAVFD
-703 QPEPEKPQNMNDI
+703 QPEPEKPPNMNTDI
-716 KAKSVYGTR
+716 KAKSVYGAR
-725 LKAYMQDRA
+725 LKAFMHDKA

-789 MFAEAQP
+789 MFGDAQP
-796 LGERGLRWLKIHLAN
+796 LGEKGLRWLKIHLAN
-811 LYGFDKGNFDERVK
+811 LYGFDKGNFDERVN

-831 EDVYDSAEN
+831 EDVYDSAEK
-840 PLDGRR
+840 PLDGNR
-846 WWTKADDPW
+846 WWVNADDPW

-861 MELHEALESGDPHAF
+861 MELHAALESGDPHAY
-876 MSYLPVHQDG
+876 MSSLPVHQDG

-893 YAALGGDVKG
+893 YAALGGDANG

-916 DVYTYVASMVEQLIE
+916 DVYTYVANMVEKVIA
-931 EDLKKGD
+931 EDMKNGE
-938 KYAIMLAGRVSRKV
+938 KYASMLSGKVSRKV

-973 EKQLKD
+973 EKQLRDKD
-979 RKDLPEEECWGASA
+979 VVPEEECWAASA
-993 YLAKKVLSCI
+993 YLAKRVLVCI
-1003 GDLFSGAKAIQT
+1003 GDLFSGAKSIQI

-1028 PADRVPDALQAPSR
+1028 PAERIPDALQAP
-1042 KKRNGSALTRNRIRK
+1042 KKSPRSTAPPSKNRIRK

-1092 FISDPNAP
+1092 YISDPNAP
-1100 AEVNAVKQ
+1100 SEVNAIKQ

-1147 THASSIDK
+1147 THASSIEK

-1168 SSDVLGKLATEFRTR
+1168 SSGVLEKLAEEFRTR
-1183 YASHKVPLASLRIG
+1183 YGSHKVPLESLRSG
-1197 KLLKNLEGAG
+1197 KLLKNLQAAG
-1207 VRIVTSSEQA
+1207 VRIVASSEQA
-1217 AALHEDGCTS
+1217 NALRLGGFSS
-1227 FDNIMDVSDVEAGSI
+1227 FDDIIDVSDEKSGSI
-1242 AQISTSPEDSKTT
+1242 AQISKAMET
-1255 EISQK
+1255 EPTQTEAPLVISDR
-1260 VKVPKPKR
+1260 R
-1268 GRPFKNAAMIQGEIA
+1268 GRRAKNVVKKVSAVMDGEEG
-1283 SLADE
+1283 DDDC
-1288 AGEDGAG
+1288 AGEDDA
-1295 DEDTDSP
+1295 DSI
-1302 LSNKFVDLS
+1302 LVDKFVDLS